1 MGGQGVHRAMR
12 NLKHAFSLLLEGF
25 VQLLS
30 RQTVLVLILLVSA
43 GIGAVLWN
51 MSQLSTN
58 VVRFQAKNNAAL
70 YAQALKTARTFYSSE
85 VVDRVNA
92 LPDVDVTHDYLS
104 QPHAIPLPATFLL
117 ELSERLNTENTAVS
131 VRLYSDYPFPW
142 RREQGGPKDP
152 FEQMALTYLRQHPDQ
167 SFSRFE
173 QFQGQETLRYAQA
186 DIMKPTCVACH
197 NTHPDT
203 PKSDWQVG
211 DVRGVLAVNIPLGAY
226 TQEAH
231 VWFKGAFV
239 SLGGLASLATCG
251 IVVVIARLRKTSE
264 ELELRVLE
272 RTAELRRT
280 NQALAQEQEK
290 SERLLLNILPPLIA
304 EALKEGESN
313 IADSFPE
320 VTILFADIVNF
331 TQLAERLPPA
341 LVVTMLNEIFSAFD
355 SLTERYDLEKIKT
368 IGDAYM
374 VAGGIPLARPDHA
387 IACAEMALAMREE
400 ITRIGHQ
407 FDELLD
413 LRIGLNTGPVVAGVI
428 GTKKFIYDLWGDT
441 VNTASRM
448 ESHGAPG
455 KIQVTEMT
463 YQLLRDH
470 YTLTAREPIY
480 IKGKGLMQ
488 TYFLT
493 GRRWAASTLPSV
505 S

>member
-1 MGGQGVHRAMR
+1 M
-12 NLKHAFSLLLEGF
+12 LKQPLRVLAEGF
-25 VQLLS
+25 IQLLS
-30 RQTVLVLILLVSA
+30 RRTVLVLTLLVSA
-43 GIGAVLWN
+43 GMAAVLWN
-51 MSQLSTN
+51 MWQLSTN
-58 VVRFQAKNNAAL
+58 VVRFQAQNTAAL
-70 YAQALKTARTFYSSE
+70 YVQALKTARTLYSSE
-85 VVDRVNA
+85 VVDRVQA
-92 LPDVDVTHDYLS
+92 LPDVEITHDYLS
-104 QPHAIPLPATFLL
+104 QPHGIPLPATFLL
-117 ELSERLNTENTAVS
+117 ELSHRLNAEDTPVS
-131 VRLYSDYPFPW
+131 FRLYSDYPFPW
-142 RREQGGPKDP
+142 RRAEGGPRDA
-152 FEQMALTYLRQHPDQ
+152 FEQMALTYLRQHPEQ
-167 SFSRFE
+167 PFSRFE
-173 QFQGQETLRYAQA
+173 RFQGQEALRYAQA
-186 DIMKPTCVACH
+186 DLMKPTCVQCH

-203 PKSDWQVG
+203 PKADWRVG
-211 DVRGVLAVNIPLGAY
+211 DVRGVLEVIIPLGIY
-226 TQEAH
+226 TQETRF
-231 VWFKGAFV
+231 WFKGAFV
-239 SLGGLASLATCG
+239 SLGGLASLATVG

-272 RTAELRRT
+272 RTSELQQS

-290 SERLLLNILPPLIA
+290 SERLLLNILPPPIA

-341 LVVTMLNEIFSAFD
+341 SVVTILNEIFSAFD
-355 SLTERYDLEKIKT
+355 FLTELYDLEKIKT

-374 VAGGIPLARPDHA
+374 VAGGIPIARADHA
-387 IACAEMALAMREE
+387 IACAEMALSMREE

-413 LRIGLNTGPVVAGVI
+413 LRIGINTGPVVAGVI

-455 KIQVTEMT
+455 KIQVTEST
-463 YQLLRDH
+463 YQCLRDR
-470 YTLTAREPIY
+470 YTLIPREPIY

-493 GRRWAASTLPSV
+493 GRHWATSALPLGARST
-505 S
+505 